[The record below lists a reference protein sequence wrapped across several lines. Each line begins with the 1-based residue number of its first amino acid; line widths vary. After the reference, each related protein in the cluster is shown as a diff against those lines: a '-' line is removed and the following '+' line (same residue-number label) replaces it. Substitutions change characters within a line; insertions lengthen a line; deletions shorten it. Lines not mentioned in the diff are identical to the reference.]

1 MNLKRI
7 SLKICKVLLYVF
19 VLVSSG
25 AMGAGIDYL
34 YSEISGWFLFL
45 ILAAII
51 IAMSLLFGAR
61 IIIEDY
67 INPRLEQ

>member
-1 MNLKRI
+1 MNSMRI
-7 SLKICKVLLYVF
+7 LLKICKVLLYVF

-34 YSEISGWFLFL
+34 YSEISDWYLFL

-61 IIIEDY
+61 ILIEDY
-67 INPRLEQ
+67 INPYLDR